1 MSRDDIFIR
10 ERLILHPADGAATFV
25 YQAQPVLRRASAEA
39 HYRTGGIARTLSL
52 RGADSALDVGR
63 EQVCW
68 SRANADICLDWHILL
83 GADDMESIVEVKN
96 TGSEPV
102 QLDSVIVLEVDAARG
117 GALDLGSPPN
127 RWSFYKHG
135 WQSWAPTFARH
146 TDNGLY
152 INPGGEEYIRK
163 HVPHPDSGTADLSS
177 EWFTVVSGL
186 DSPAALL
193 AGFTDGRFA
202 LSDVALYMAGGAF
215 QRLAAT
221 CYADGIVL
229 QPGERFLSEPLMV
242 AFSED
247 PLDLLEQYADRVA
260 ARMNA
265 RVPACVPTGWCTW
278 YYFYG
283 ENTAADVAA
292 NAAQIKKQRLPLDYV
307 LIDDGYQQAIGDWLR
322 IRADRF
328 PDGMKAA
335 ADGIRAAGL
344 RPGIW
349 LAPFGVSADS
359 QTYAEHPDWTLKNA
373 DGSPVLAWQHWGAD
387 IYALDL
393 TQPEVLDWVERVFR
407 VMSEDWGYDLFK
419 IDFAFAAAADGLR
432 HDPTATRAMAYRQGI
447 ERIRQAVGGK
457 FLLGCGAP
465 QLPSVGVVDAMR
477 VSPDVSFNWD
487 PIWADLSAPAGSN
500 AMRNTLARYFMQGR
514 WWLNDGDCILVRTRD
529 DQSDLVLNEMRSLVT
544 FIALSGGLAL
554 DSDNLP
560 TVRPGRLKYLKMALP
575 PSGIA
580 ARPVDLFK
588 NENPRHQ
595 AMLVEKPWGQW
606 WIVSL
611 MNWRDKTTKTEV
623 SLRDLGLPE
632 GKYHVYNFWRQR
644 YLGIRSDK
652 LAFRRHQPHESI
664 VLLLKPV
671 SDQPDL
677 LTSTFHITQG
687 AVEIGGMQRIVHGPS
702 GQTLRVDMEK
712 SGTQRGQLIFAAP
725 ASWRATEARVDG
737 RKWPFRAL
745 AGGMVA
751 LRFRLK
757 ERALLEVD
765 FVRES

>member
-1 MSRDDIFIR
+1 MNPDDVFIR
-10 ERLILHPADGAATFV
+10 DRLILRSADGAAIFV
-25 YQAQPVLRRASAEA
+25 HQAQPVLRHASAEVR
-39 HYRTGGIARTLSL
+39 YRTGGEVRTLSL
-52 RGADSALDVGR
+52 RGLDAALDVGR
-63 EQVCW
+63 DRIRW
-68 SRANADICLDWHILL
+68 SRANADVRLDWHILV
-83 GADDMESIVEVKN
+83 GVDDVEIILDVQN
-96 TGSEPV
+96 TGGEPIH
-102 QLDSVIVLEVDAARG
+102 LDRLVVLEADAAHG
-117 GALDLGSPPN
+117 GALELGSPPN

-152 INPGGEEYIRK
+152 INPGGDEYLRK

-193 AGFTDGRFA
+193 AGFTDGRRA
-202 LSDVALYMAGGAF
+202 LSDIALYMAGAVF

-221 CYADGIVL
+221 CYADGILL
-229 QPGERFLSEPLMV
+229 QPGERFLSEPLLV

-247 PLDLLEQYADRVA
+247 PLGLLEHYADRVA

-265 RVPACVPTGWCTW
+265 RVPAHVPTGWCTW

-292 NAAQIKKQRLPLDYV
+292 NVAQIKKQRLPLDYV

-328 PDGMKAA
+328 PDGMKAV

-349 LAPFGVSADS
+349 LAPFGISAES
-359 QTYAEHPDWTLKNA
+359 QVYAEHPDWTLKHA
-373 DGSPVLAWQHWGAD
+373 DGSPVVAWQHWGAD

-393 TQPEVLDWVERVFR
+393 SRPEVLDWVEHVFR

-419 IDFAFAAAADGLR
+419 IDFVFAAAADGLR
-432 HDPTATRAMAYRQGI
+432 DDPTMTRAMAYRQGI
-447 ERIRQAVGGK
+447 ERIRRAIGGK

-477 VSPDVSFNWD
+477 IGPDVAFNWD
-487 PIWADLSAPAGSN
+487 PIWSDLSAPAGSN
-500 AMRNTLARYFMQGR
+500 AMRNTLARYFMHRR

-554 DSDNLP
+554 HSDNLP
-560 TVRPGRLKYLKMALP
+560 TVRPGRLKYLKTALP
-575 PSGIA
+575 PSGLA
-580 ARPVDLFK
+580 ARSVDLFQ
-588 NENPRHQ
+588 NENPRYQVLH
-595 AMLVEKPWGQW
+595 VEKPWGEW
-606 WIVSL
+606 WVVSL

-623 SLRDLGLPE
+623 SLRELGLPE
-632 GKYHVYNFWRQR
+632 GEYHVYNLWRQR
-644 YLGIRSDK
+644 YGGVRSDK

-687 AVEIGGMQRIVHGPS
+687 AVEIAGIQRIVHGPN
-702 GQTLRVDMEK
+702 GQTLRMEMEK
-712 SGTQRGQLIFAAP
+712 AGTQRGQLIFTAP
-725 ASWRATEARVDG
+725 APWRASEARVDG

-745 AGGMVA
+745 AAGLVA
-751 LRFRLK
+751 VRFRLK
-757 ERALLEVD
+757 ERALVEVD